1 MNLDGLTLYVS
12 STASNGVVGSDTLLH
27 FSQMGSR
34 VLAHYNGGSVRR
46 GYLVG
51 DIKDEQLRFR
61 YTQLETSGEIQGGNS
76 VCDVERLPDGRTRI
90 TEHFT
95 WRTRQG
101 SGDNIFDELP
111 RPRPEP
117 LTSKQG

>member
-27 FSQMGSR
+27 FTQHDSR
-34 VLAHYNGGSVRR
+34 VLARYSGGSIRR

-51 DIKDEQLRFR
+51 DIEGEKLRFR
-61 YTQLETSGEIQGGNS
+61 YTQLETSGEIHGGNS
-76 VCDVERLPDGRTRI
+76 ICDVETLPDGRTRL

-95 WRTRQG
+95 WRTREG
-101 SGDNIFDELP
+101 SGDNVFEEVP
-111 RPRPEP
+111 R
-117 LTSKQG
+117 G